1 MFNTE
6 GGFNSTVPPNEKPVA
21 VLGSDVSGIVADSQV
36 ILDFSGSY
44 DSDGTIEIYT
54 ITQTEGDTVVLS
66 GTGDTREYTAPKEDY
81 AQDLIFEL
89 IVKDD
94 AGDSSEPVY
103 ITHSILAYVPIVPT
117 IAASFSGTLTDGGT
131 FTPTVEG
138 DKYTSI
144 AWTCTSGQSPTFDT
158 ATELLPD
165 ITVNDSGEH
174 TFRVT
179 ATSVDGETAF
189 SEFTVLVEALPAA
202 DTPPTTVVG
211 ANQSVAAGAS
221 VQLDASS
228 STPGT
233 YPIASYEWTQTAG
246 DTVALEDET
255 TATPTFESPVTTA
268 AQRVS
273 FDVIAIDT
281 DGNRSAAAAVHIDV
295 AAFVTSAL
303 LKLLDTRRWELH
315 HDGTVQAFEGR
326 ANREAFRFKLIP
338 DDGVLNDADGF
349 FRFDQPGIDSVEVLS
364 STSSSVSST
373 DDPDMIREVVI
384 AARTGDLKG
393 EDPNNI
399 ELTFVLY
406 VTGDSDGL
414 VMTASEMV
422 PYQSASY
429 FRR

>member
-1 MFNTE
+1 MLYAKSATR
-6 GGFNSTVPPNEKPVA
+6 
-21 VLGSDVSGIVADSQV
+21 V
-36 ILDFSGSY
+36 IGV
-44 DSDGTIEIYT
+44 T
-54 ITQTEGDTVVLS
+54 
-66 GTGDTREYTAPKEDY
+66 P
-81 AQDLIFEL
+81 
-89 IVKDD
+89 
-94 AGDSSEPVY
+94 
-103 ITHSILAYVPIVPT
+103 PT
-117 IAASFSGTLTDGGT
+117 ISASFSGSLTAGDT
-131 FTPTVEG
+131 FTPAATGTNYDSVV
-138 DKYTSI
+138 
-144 AWTCTSGQSPTFDT
+144 WTCTSGQSPTFDT
-158 ATELLPD
+158 ETDLQPD
-165 ITVNDSGEH
+165 ITVNESGDH

-179 ATSVDGETAF
+179 ATNVDDSVF
-189 SEFTVLVEALPAA
+189 SEFTVSVAA
-202 DTPPTTVVG
+202 ANVAPT
-211 ANQSVAAGAS
+211 ANAGTDQSVAAGVT

-228 STPGT
+228 SKPGT
-233 YPIASYEWTQTAG
+233 NPIASYEWTQTAG

-393 EDPNNI
+393 EDPNNL

>member
-1 MFNTE
+1 MYNVAN
-6 GGFNSTVPPNEKPVA
+6 GYNSVGVPNAAPVA
-21 VLGSDVSGIVADSQV
+21 VLGSAITDIVAGSQV
-36 ILDFSGSY
+36 SLDFSGSY
-44 DSDGTIEIYT
+44 DSDGTIDSYL
-54 ITQTEGDTVVLS
+54 ITQPAGDRVVLT
-66 GTGDTREYTAPKEDY
+66 GTGDSRTYIAPEEDY
-81 AQDLIFEL
+81 DQDLVFQL
-89 IVKDD
+89 IVVDD
-94 AGDSSEPVY
+94 LGAESEPVTV
-103 ITHSILAYVPIVPT
+103 IHSILAVV
-117 IAASFSGTLTDGGT
+117 S
-131 FTPTVEG
+131 
-138 DKYTSI
+138 
-144 AWTCTSGQSPTFDT
+144 
-158 ATELLPD
+158 
-165 ITVNDSGEH
+165 N
-174 TFRVT
+174 
-179 ATSVDGETAF
+179 
-189 SEFTVLVEALPAA
+189 
-202 DTPPTTVVG
+202 TPPTANAG
-211 ANQSVAAGAS
+211 PNQSVAAGAT
-221 VQLDASS
+221 VQLDASN
-228 STPGT
+228 STAGT
-233 YPIASYEWTQTAG
+233 LPISHYEWTQTAG
-246 DTVALEDET
+246 DMVALEDET
-255 TATPTFESPVTTA
+255 TATPTFTSPVTSN

-273 FDVIAIDT
+273 FEVVAIDT
-281 DGNRSAAAAVHIDV
+281 EDNRSEAAAVHIDV
-295 AAFVTSAL
+295 AAFQTSAM

-393 EDPNNI
+393 EDPNNL